1 MYLCTLLAFRW
12 QVGVWSLMRDRFEPK
27 WRQGEVGVE
36 KIAVPG
42 RQRDSHE
49 MMFRHVWICI

>member
-1 MYLCTLLAFRW
+1 MYAIGLRW
-12 QVGVWSLMRDRFEPK
+12 QIGLWSLMRERFEPK

-42 RQRDSHE
+42 CQRDSHG